1 MILKEYLQKSGT
13 SAERFSVR
21 SGVPFSSL
29 YAYMSGR
36 RKPSQSAAEKI
47 EKASQGKVTVME
59 QRGKDK
65 RKKK

>member
-13 SAERFSVR
+13 NAETFSVR

-36 RKPSQSAAEKI
+36 RKPSQRAAEKI
-47 EKASQGKVTVME
+47 EKASKGKITVME
-59 QRGKDK
+59 MRGKDN